1 MTGSVAQ
8 VSELQ
13 SCIRDLLSL
22 LALPSLW
29 SGREPR
35 EVAALLFD
43 SLRAILPMDFAYVR
57 VGQPGSDEEVEL
69 LQLGDRD
76 ETLRATELL
85 SSLGAARTGG
95 GTIPDGP
102 LRGGHVF
109 HVPLGWYGGTGEL
122 LVGSRHP
129 EFPTPIHVV
138 LMRAASSLLQ
148 GGIQT
153 ANLNRASVAASRAKD
168 EFLAM
173 LGHEL
178 RNPLSPIVSALELLK
193 NRESQSKEVVIIE
206 RQLQRVLNL
215 VDDLLDIARI
225 TRGKVELHK
234 TPVELATIIGG
245 AVEMTAVLIAEQRH
259 SFSVDV
265 PSSGLVV
272 DADPMRLTQ
281 VISNLLSNAAKY
293 TPSGG
298 HIRIAAKASNEQ
310 IELSITDTGV
320 GIPKHQLPTIFD
332 LFVQGKT
339 TIHRREG
346 GLGIGLAVV
355 KNLVQMH
362 GGTVEAFSEGPGKGT
377 EFRIRLPRSQQ
388 SASRP
393 PPPVASV
400 SSSAAARHR
409 ILVVDDNQDAAE
421 LLTEVLRLEGHE
433 VEFALD
439 GGQALEKLSS
449 FRPSVAILDIGLP
462 GLDGY
467 ELADRVRAQLAPHS
481 VTLIAL
487 TGYGQAHDRE
497 RSRRAGFAV
506 HLVKPIDLRSL
517 ITALP

>member
-1 MTGSVAQ
+1 M
-8 VSELQ
+8 
-13 SCIRDLLSL
+13 SL

-35 EVAALLFD
+35 DVAALLLD
-43 SLRAILPMDFAYVR
+43 SLRAILPMDLAYVR
-57 VGQPGSDEEVEL
+57 VGQPGSDDEVEL
-69 LQLGDRD
+69 LQIGDRD
-76 ETLRATELL
+76 ETLHATELL
-85 SSLGAARTGG
+85 ATLGDARSGSG
-95 GTIPDGP
+95 LVPEGP
-102 LRGGHVF
+102 LRGGRIF
-109 HVPLGWYGGTGEL
+109 HIPLGWYGGTGEL
-122 LVGSRHP
+122 LIGSRHA
-129 EFPTPIHVV
+129 EFPTPIHAV
-138 LMRAASSLLQ
+138 LIRAAASLLQ

-193 NRESQSKEVVIIE
+193 NRESQSREVVIIE

-225 TRGKVELHK
+225 TRGKVDLHK
-234 TPVELATIIGG
+234 TPVELATIVGG
-245 AVEMTAVLIAEQRH
+245 AVEMTAALIAEQRH

-265 PSSGLVV
+265 PSNGLVV

-298 HIRIAAKASNEQ
+298 HIGIAASAAGDQ
-310 IELSITDTGV
+310 VELTITDTGV
-320 GIPKHQLPTIFD
+320 GIPKHQLPTLFD

-362 GGTVEAFSEGPGKGT
+362 GGTVEALSEGPGKGSV
-377 EFRIRLPRSQQ
+377 FRVRLPRSTQ

-393 PPPVASV
+393 PPPVAGLPGPTP
-400 SSSAAARHR
+400 ARHR

-439 GGQALEKLSS
+439 GGQALAKLSN

-467 ELADRVRAQLAPHS
+467 ELADRVRSQLAPHS

>member
-1 MTGSVAQ
+1 VDQVA
-8 VSELQ
+8 ELQ

-22 LALPSLW
+22 LALPSIW

-35 EVAALLFD
+35 DVAALLFD
-43 SLRAILPMDFAYVR
+43 SLRAILPVDLAYVR
-57 VGQPGSDEEVEL
+57 VGPPGSEEEVEL
-69 LQLGDRD
+69 LQLDDRD
-76 ETLRATELL
+76 ETLRAPEILAT
-85 SSLGAARTGG
+85 LGDARTGTG
-95 GTIPDGP
+95 VIPEGP
-102 LRGGHVF
+102 LRGGRAF

-122 LVGSRHP
+122 LIGSRHSA
-129 EFPTPIHVV
+129 FPTPTHVV
-138 LMRAASSLLQ
+138 LIRAASSLLQ
-148 GGIQT
+148 GGVQT
-153 ANLNRASVAASRAKD
+153 ANLMRASVAASRAKD

-193 NRESQSKEVVIIE
+193 NREAKSKEVVIIE

-225 TRGKVELHK
+225 TRGKVELQK
-234 TPVELATIIGG
+234 TPVELATIVGG
-245 AVEMTAVLIAEQRH
+245 AVETTAVLIAEQRH

-272 DADPMRLTQ
+272 NADPMRLTQ
-281 VISNLLSNAAKY
+281 VVSNLLTNAAKY
-293 TPSGG
+293 TPGGG
-298 HIRIAAKASNEQ
+298 HIRIAASAANDQ
-310 IELSITDTGV
+310 VELTVTDNGV
-320 GIPKHQLPTIFD
+320 GIPKQLLPTIFD

-355 KNLVQMH
+355 RNLVQMH
-362 GGTVEAFSEGPGKGT
+362 GGTVEAHSDGPGKGSV
-377 EFRIRLPRSQQ
+377 FRIRLPLSKQ

-393 PPPVASV
+393 PPPVTGLPGPAL
-400 SSSAAARHR
+400 ARHR

-439 GGQALEKLSS
+439 GDQALAKLSN
-449 FRPSVAILDIGLP
+449 FRPSVAVLDIGLP

-467 ELADRVRAQLAPHS
+467 ELGERIRAQLAPHAI
-481 VTLIAL
+481 TLIAL

-497 RSRRAGFAV
+497 RSRRAGFAT
-506 HLVKPIDLRSL
+506 HLVKPIDLRNL